1 MHLVQ
6 GKIDHP
12 DGPRKSG
19 RSRRGRYLCCC
30 QLPVDIPTLM
40 ACRHLRHLSNETHYL
55 PFKPT
60 LSAAPN
66 LMCGITIFL
75 NIYTRN
81 LSHLKCFLFSQL
93 YASHLQVTSESWTFF
108 SIPLLLQPAC
118 SVSLLNY
125 CISLPLVSPFLDS
138 SSFQSSFTQPLT
150 SWIPWK
156 WMWNST
162 CNFFFFGESL

>member
-19 RSRRGRYLCCC
+19 RSRRGRYLCYC

-150 SWIPWK
+150 S
-156 WMWNST
+156 
-162 CNFFFFGESL
+162 